1 LIDCIKTS
9 KLSHYMSNKGELYIK
24 VIVIDEIYNF
34 VVDNFSIKVI
44 LMLKYFIFTRLYR
57 VNTRILYGIYTL

>member
-1 LIDCIKTS
+1 
-9 KLSHYMSNKGELYIK
+9 MSNKGELYIK